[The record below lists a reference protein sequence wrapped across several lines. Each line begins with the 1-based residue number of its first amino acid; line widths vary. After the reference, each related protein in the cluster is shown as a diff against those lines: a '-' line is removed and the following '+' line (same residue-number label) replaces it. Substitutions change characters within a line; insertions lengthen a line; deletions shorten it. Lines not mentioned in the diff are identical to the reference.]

1 MNGLAILANGVDD
14 KFCMSL
20 WERMNFFKSLNVR
33 SKLMISFIITMLFTV
48 IVCVIAMLVMNN
60 IRNTVDYTHGLITDE
75 YMPST
80 KIAGNLSEV
89 GVLVFGFCNNSNT
102 FNKGNQQIVAD
113 NLQELLELNEK
124 YIASQQGTEE
134 LSQSIKDIVATYEKN
149 ILPTLLKGQQA
160 IARALYAKQMQPQ
173 IEKAQSM
180 VQHRNVEILNQI
192 SDRMGSLDTPTPV
205 YVVCGTTAIAVI
217 LSILIAWM
225 FSGSIKR
232 VLSHA
237 VAIAE
242 KIAGGDLTGKITT
255 LRQDEFGQLLRAL
268 EGMRTEWHGLAK
280 MIKDTTAAVEDTFV
294 NIDSVTN
301 EIDASARETESRSIT
316 VAAASDEMVSTTT
329 DIAKNA
335 QIASNSAEDSSTT
348 TSDGVQ
354 KIQDTIS
361 LIQAQVEKSRN
372 NAERVGAL
380 VEQSQK
386 ISSIVQTIED
396 IANQTNLLAL
406 NAAIEA
412 ARAGEAGKG
421 FAVVADEVRS
431 LASRT
436 SASTADIISMVS
448 EVQHDASSAND
459 SISQSVAEM
468 DELAESSAQVE
479 ALLHDI
485 ISKVTTVDT
494 QINQIS
500 IAVEQQNTA
509 TSEISTNMQSI
520 TDSAK
525 DLTAKVTDSK
535 AQIEVAEE
543 VIARLVAQI
552 DRIKVAEA

>member
-1 MNGLAILANGVDD
+1 MELTVFLMPSWD
-14 KFCMSL
+14 S
-20 WERMNFFKSLNVR
+20 MNFFKSLGVR
-33 SKLMISFIITMLFTV
+33 SKMMMSFIVTMLFTV
-48 IVCVIAMLVMNN
+48 IVCVIAMFVMNN
-60 IRNTVDYTHGLITDE
+60 IRSTVDYTHNLITDE
-75 YMPST
+75 YLPST

-124 YIASQQGTEE
+124 YIAANSGTEE
-134 LSQSIKDIVATYEKN
+134 LSESIKAVVTTYEKN
-149 ILPTLLKGQQA
+149 ILPTLLKNQQA

-173 IEKAQSM
+173 IEKAQGM
-180 VQHRNVEILNQI
+180 VQSRNLEILNQI

-205 YVVCGTTAIAVI
+205 YIVCGTTAVAVI
-217 LSILIAWM
+217 ISILIGWM

-242 KIAGGDLTGKITT
+242 KIASGDLTGKITT
-255 LRQDEFGQLLRAL
+255 SRQDEFGKLVKAL
-268 EGMRTEWHGLAK
+268 EGMRSEWHGLAR
-280 MIKDTTAAVEDTFV
+280 MIKETTSAVEDTFV
-294 NIDSVTN
+294 NIDQVTN
-301 EIDASARETESRSIT
+301 EIDGSARETESRSIT

-329 DIAKNA
+329 DIARNA
-335 QIASNSAEDSSTT
+335 QIASDSAEDSSSTT
-348 TSDGVQ
+348 KDGVQ

-361 LIQAQVEKSRN
+361 LIQSQVEKSRH

-448 EVQHDASSAND
+448 EVQHDASAAND
-459 SISQSVAEM
+459 SISQSVVEM

-485 ISKVTTVDT
+485 ISKVTSVYS

-525 DLTAKVTDSK
+525 DLTSRVSDSK

-543 VIARLVAQI
+543 VVARLVAQI
-552 DRIKVAEA
+552 DRIKVQET